1 MAETPQHTYQVLTIR
16 RCHALSRKV
25 EHSYAILGGSDA
37 WHQRDTPA
45 GPRAGDGQPRRGGML
60 NQGPAGATSER
71 QHSSRRATAA
81 KLWLFPTHVG
91 VLLIHR

>member
-1 MAETPQHTYQVLTIR
+1 
-16 RCHALSRKV
+16 
-25 EHSYAILGGSDA
+25 
-37 WHQRDTPA
+37 
-45 GPRAGDGQPRRGGML
+45 ML